1 MKLNIDNSIKNNI
14 HEIFC
19 LLRYYVNVIF
29 RPIKFKRL
37 IKNIED
43 IKIYYGCGDISQPG
57 YINVDLRYTHSVDIV
72 ADLAWCSKNLHG
84 MCSEV
89 YLSHVLEHYGYPGWD
104 RRTEGDT
111 VLNALSLVYAML
123 RRGGVVRIA
132 VPDFARL
139 CSLYQSK
146 ALPLYPRISGR
157 ICGEQDYRENV
168 HRCVFDREF
177 LENCLLDMSFVR
189 VSEWNAFESG
199 LNKDSS
205 FDTLNGIPTS
215 LNLIA
220 EKPEV

>member
-1 MKLNIDNSIKNNI
+1 M
-14 HEIFC
+14 
-19 LLRYYVNVIF
+19 LRYYVNVIF
-29 RPIKFKRL
+29 RPLKFTRL
-37 IKNIED
+37 INNIED

-57 YINVDLRYTHSVDIV
+57 YINVDLRYTNSVDIV
-72 ADLAWCSKNLHG
+72 ADLAWCSKNFHG
-84 MCSEV
+84 RCSEV
-89 YLSHVLEHYGYPGWD
+89 YLSHVLEHYGYPGRD

-111 VLNALSLVYAML
+111 VLNALSQVYAML
-123 RRGGVVRIA
+123 RPGGVVRIA

-177 LENCLLDMSFVR
+177 LEKCLLDMNFVR
-189 VSEWNAFESG
+189 VSEWDAFESG

-205 FDTLNGIPTS
+205 FDTLNGVPTS

-220 EKPEV
+220 VKPEV